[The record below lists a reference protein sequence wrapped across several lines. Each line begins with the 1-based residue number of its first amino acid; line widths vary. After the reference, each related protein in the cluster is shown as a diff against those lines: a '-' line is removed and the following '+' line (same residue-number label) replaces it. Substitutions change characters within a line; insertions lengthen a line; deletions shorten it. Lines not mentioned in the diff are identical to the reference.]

1 MNNSNLKKLLAVS
14 IASIAMLSLFASCN
28 KKEEDV
34 PNADTTVTED
44 EAMTDTDMDAPA
56 STEKDATDADTE
68 ENAEESETSDS
79 SESSST
85 DDTTK

>member
-1 MNNSNLKKLLAVS
+1 MNSSNLKKLLAVS

-44 EAMTDTDMDAPA
+44 EAMTDTDMEETPAPTEEDA
-56 STEKDATDADTE
+56 TTDADTE
-68 ENAEESETSDS
+68 ETETSDS

-85 DDTTK
+85 DDATK